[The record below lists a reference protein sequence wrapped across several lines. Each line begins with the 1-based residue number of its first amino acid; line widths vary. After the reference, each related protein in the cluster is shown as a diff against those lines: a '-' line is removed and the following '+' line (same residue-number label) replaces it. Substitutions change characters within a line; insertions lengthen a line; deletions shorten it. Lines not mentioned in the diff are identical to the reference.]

1 MMKYEDYLPGLNLNG
16 FGKKNLKAILQSRW
30 ASIVQPFQKWKLAQ
44 ISASPELSNMRK
56 FLAAKFTSN
65 MEIRLGSKYWTLKP
79 PMNVQEAFVRPW
91 LVEYSA
97 SDQGVD
103 YFRDEIGNGFLIS
116 SEKDPAD
123 FLFET
128 ADAALNA
135 YYQRKIQLNESKM
148 MELMQENTIYYTM
161 IKSIL

>member
-1 MMKYEDYLPGLNLNG
+1 MKYEHYLPGLNLNES
-16 FGKKNLKAILQSRW
+16 GKKNHKTILQQQW
-30 ASIVQPFQKWKLAQ
+30 ALIVQPFQKWKLAQ
-44 ISASPELSNMRK
+44 TSALRELLNMRK
-56 FLAAKFTSN
+56 FLAAKFTLN

-79 PMNVQEAFVRPW
+79 PMDVQESFVRPW
-91 LVEYSA
+91 LVQYVA

-103 YFRDEIGNGFLIS
+103 YFRDENGNGFLIS
-116 SEKDPAD
+116 SQKNPAD
-123 FLFET
+123 FLFSD

-135 YYQRKIQLNESKM
+135 YYHRKIQVNEAKM

>member
-1 MMKYEDYLPGLNLNG
+1 MKYEHYLPGSNLSES
-16 FGKKNLKAILQSRW
+16 GKKNLKTILRQQW
-30 ASIVQPFQKWKLAQ
+30 ALIVQPFQKWRLAQ
-44 ISASPELSNMRK
+44 ISALPEQLNMRK
-56 FLAAKFTSN
+56 FLDAKSLLS

>member
-1 MMKYEDYLPGLNLNG
+1 MKYEHYLPGLNPSEY
-16 FGKKNLKAILQSRW
+16 GKKNLKTILQQQW
-30 ASIVQPFQKWKLAQ
+30 ALIVQPFQKWKPAQ
-44 ISASPELSNMRK
+44 ISASPELLNMHP
-56 FLAAKFTSN
+56 FLDAKSISN

-79 PMNVQEAFVRPW
+79 PMDVQETFVRPW
-91 LVEYSA
+91 LVEYVA

-103 YFRDEIGNGFLIS
+103 YFRDEKGNGFLIS
-116 SEKDPAD
+116 SKKDPAE
-123 FLFET
+123 FLFEC

-135 YYQRKIQLNESKM
+135 YYHRKIQLNEAKM

>member
-1 MMKYEDYLPGLNLNG
+1 MRILGPNEI
-16 FGKKNLKAILQSRW
+16 GKGIL
-30 ASIVQPFQKWKLAQ
+30 I
-44 ISASPELSNMRK
+44 
-56 FLAAKFTSN
+56 
-65 MEIRLGSKYWTLKP
+65 
-79 PMNVQEAFVRPW
+79 
-91 LVEYSA
+91 
-97 SDQGVD
+97 D

>member
-1 MMKYEDYLPGLNLNG
+1 MKYEHYLPGLNLSAS
-16 FGKKNLKAILQSRW
+16 GKKNLRTILRQQW
-30 ASIVQPFQKWKLAQ
+30 ALIVQPFQKWRLAQ

-79 PMNVQEAFVRPW
+79 PMDVQESFVRPW
-91 LVEYSA
+91 LVQYVA
-97 SDQGVD
+97 SDQGID
-103 YFRDEIGNGFLIS
+103 YFRDENGNGFLIS
-116 SEKDPAD
+116 SQKNPAD
-123 FLFET
+123 FLFSD

-135 YYQRKIQLNESKM
+135 YYHRKIQVNEAKM